1 MSRRTEAVDAKNSV
15 SQKSEGGNLRPAAV
29 RKRTAARL
37 AAIQLGYEL
46 EMTGRDIL
54 QAMPEFL
61 LSYANDIARQ
71 LKVKKIDEDHFQALT
86 MSVFTKLA
94 SLDQMIHEAL
104 GDGWS
109 WERLAR
115 HDICILRAGI
125 CELQD
130 MTHIPVRAILAEYA
144 GMGEVFQ
151 SDVAFINAIMD
162 KHARKLRVD
171 ELAVSGN

>member
-1 MSRRTEAVDAKNSV
+1 MASKNSV
-15 SQKSEGGNLRPAAV
+15 SKTSESGNLRPTAV

-61 LSYANDIARQ
+61 LSYGNDIARQ
-71 LKVKKIDEDHFQALT
+71 LKVKKLDEVHFQTLT
-86 MSVFTKLA
+86 MSVCTKVV
-94 SLDQMIHEAL
+94 SLDRMIDEAL
-104 GDGWS
+104 ADGWS
-109 WERLAR
+109 RERLAR

-125 CELQD
+125 CELLD
-130 MTHIPVRAILAEYA
+130 MPHIPVRAVLAEYA
-144 GMGEVFQ
+144 GLAEVFQ

-162 KHARKLRVD
+162 RHARNLRID
-171 ELAVSGN
+171 ELAVSSD